1 MKVLDYF
8 KWRSEQKA
16 DRKAKR
22 KAKRKAEKE
31 QLKQIA
37 LIGEI
42 EGLKMKLAKKM
53 AMLEYLKQK

>member
-16 DRKAKR
+16 DR